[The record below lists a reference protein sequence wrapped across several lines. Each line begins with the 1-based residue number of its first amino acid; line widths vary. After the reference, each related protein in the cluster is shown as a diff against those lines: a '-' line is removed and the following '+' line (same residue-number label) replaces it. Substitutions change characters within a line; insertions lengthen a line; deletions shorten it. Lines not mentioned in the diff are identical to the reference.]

1 MGRMAD
7 KRATPTVI
15 CERAPFELN
24 CGSNDRRDIIEFVV
38 LKVDVR
44 RGANRKMA
52 RRFTLTP
59 SPRRISIRLDVC
71 SLRNAF

>member
-38 LKVDVR
+38 LKVD
-44 RGANRKMA
+44 A
-52 RRFTLTP
+52 
-59 SPRRISIRLDVC
+59 
-71 SLRNAF
+71 